1 MLTSTKEEDGDAT
14 SETAYTDMNQLKNAC
29 LSFARDRYDIFK

>member
-1 MLTSTKEEDGDAT
+1 MQTSAKEEDDAT
-14 SETAYTDMNQLKNAC
+14 TCEIAYTDMNQLKNAC